1 MESVLAQSR
10 YGAEFKAQRQSIRGI
25 ASALAI
31 LHGLLE
37 RLIGPPRDIAPE
49 FFLYPLP

>member
-1 MESVLAQSR
+1 MESVLAQPR
-10 YGAEFKAQRQSIRGI
+10 HGAELNAPRQSTRGI

-31 LHGLLE
+31 LHHLLE
-37 RLIGPPRDIAPE
+37 RLIGPPRDIPPE